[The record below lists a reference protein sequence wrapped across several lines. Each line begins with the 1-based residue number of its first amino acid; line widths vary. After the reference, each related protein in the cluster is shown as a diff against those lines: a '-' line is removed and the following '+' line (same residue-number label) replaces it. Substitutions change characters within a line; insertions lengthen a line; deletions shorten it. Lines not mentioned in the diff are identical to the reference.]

1 MRPNKTSANAVASAQ
16 PNAEAL
22 VTDLRELI
30 LSARQTVARG
40 VNATLVV
47 LHWQIG
53 RRIHQDILNS
63 KRAEYGEEILQTLS
77 AKWVLEFGRGFAQ
90 RNLASM
96 VQFAGAFPAE
106 NSERDLAT
114 TT

>member
-1 MRPNKTSANAVASAQ
+1 MKPKKTATNAVAPSQ

-40 VNATLVV
+40 MNATLVV

-77 AKWVLEFGRGFAQ
+77 AKLGLEFGRGFAQ

-96 VQFAGAFPAE
+96 VQFAEAFPDE